1 MEHGASWRYF
11 QVSSAFLGWSV
22 RLQICCSNT
31 NSRSPRP
38 DELLLFFFGGNSRK
52 SEDDSMQFFMQ
63 LSRYDL
69 DSDMK
74 RIEQTNGWCHLLK
87 LVFFC
92 HLYILNLSS
101 RSSSFFPGD
110 FANWWI
116 QKRHLLRWG
125 QFFLRGGCCLGMGW
139 ILIFTAKV
147 ETETFSKAWYQH
159 KEELQQGREQASDFM
174 LPLHRTLS
182 IFFSQFWTDLKQT
195 WPPGHPANVG
205 HWRAGEY
212 FNGPGGM
219 S

>member
-1 MEHGASWRYF
+1 MEHHGGIFRF
-11 QVSSAFLGWSV
+11 
-22 RLQICCSNT
+22 
-31 NSRSPRP
+31 
-38 DELLLFFFGGNSRK
+38 LLLFLVDRWGCRSAVPIPTQDHQGRMSCCCFFWREFKKKWGWF
-52 SEDDSMQFFMQ
+52 DAIFHA
-63 LSRYDL
+63 
-69 DSDMK
+69 
-74 RIEQTNGWCHLLK
+74 IEQVRFGFGYEKDWTNKWLMSSTQTR
-87 LVFFC
+87 FFC

>member
-1 MEHGASWRYF
+1 MEHHGGIFRF
-11 QVSSAFLGWSV
+11 
-22 RLQICCSNT
+22 
-31 NSRSPRP
+31 
-38 DELLLFFFGGNSRK
+38 LLLFLVDRWGCRSAVPIPTQDHQGRMSCCCFFLAGIQEKVRMIRCNFSCNWAGTIWIRIWKGLNKQMVDVIYSNS
-52 SEDDSMQFFMQ
+52 F
-63 LSRYDL
+63 
-69 DSDMK
+69 
-74 RIEQTNGWCHLLK
+74 
-87 LVFFC
+87 FFC